1 MEQKESR
8 RVTMTKLLLKTALI
22 ELMQEKPFPQITI
35 KELCE
40 RADLN
45 RTTFYLHYAD
55 QTAVLREIENEATQK
70 TIEYMKHASPDAGT
84 VELIERFLNYVKD
97 SPMLFRTLLLSGERA
112 SFKPDFIASTLS
124 EIRENLP
131 RYGDEL
137 HEKYVFIFLMEGSAH
152 IITEWLRSDF
162 DLPTAEIAKTIYA
175 LCDSARDLS
184 L

>member
-112 SFKPDFIASTLS
+112 SFPPDFIANTLS
-124 EIRENLP
+124 EIRANLP
-131 RYGDEL
+131 SYGDEL
-137 HEKYVFIFLMEGSAH
+137 HEKYVLIFLMEGSAH

-175 LCDSARDLS
+175 LCDSARDIS

>member
-45 RTTFYLHYAD
+45 RTTFYRHYAD
-55 QTAVLREIENEATQK
+55 QTAVLREIENDATQK

-112 SFKPDFIASTLS
+112 SF
-124 EIRENLP
+124 IRENLP

>member
-1 MEQKESR
+1 
-8 RVTMTKLLLKTALI
+8 
-22 ELMQEKPFPQITI
+22 
-35 KELCE
+35 
-40 RADLN
+40 
-45 RTTFYLHYAD
+45 
-55 QTAVLREIENEATQK
+55 
-70 TIEYMKHASPDAGT
+70 MKHASPDAGT